1 MFTSNSSLFLILPP
15 PSPPIRFL
23 TRPTL
28 QGRLHWQRAD
38 GCWRGQ
44 HHCSWTHQR
53 VIKLFLFFV
62 SRERGGCKLSTITEI
77 LPPAQAPSPNKPTNS
92 QTKLTGPPPPLHI
105 LWSITQQYSYDKGI
119 GAISTLMHFYG
130 RDTVPLGSYKGPW
143 ARNPNAPGAK
153 GSADRYISDLVEH
166 YPSPV
171 KNYSQVRTTVL
182 RPFIIAP
189 TQCLSRLRS
198 ACQRLLNMLDYT
210 TAIRAS
216 KVPDAVSVY
225 RKALA
230 GQADNSVAIASIGI
244 TTNMRDLVLSSPDQ
258 YSKLNGHDLVAQ
270 KVNRVVWM
278 DGMYNFGC
286 AQHDS
291 DNWLGPDTDCRG
303 SAQAAV
309 QGW

>member
-1 MFTSNSSLFLILPP
+1 
-15 PSPPIRFL
+15 
-23 TRPTL
+23 
-28 QGRLHWQRAD
+28 
-38 GCWRGQ
+38 
-44 HHCSWTHQR
+44 
-53 VIKLFLFFV
+53 
-62 SRERGGCKLSTITEI
+62 
-77 LPPAQAPSPNKPTNS
+77 
-92 QTKLTGPPPPLHI
+92 
-105 LWSITQQYSYDKGI
+105 
-119 GAISTLMHFYG
+119 MHFYG